1 MNQVMERT
9 SFKSASPTLLLNL
22 GCPDIPPHV
31 IMLWNASEAKQST
44 SQLKRIPG
52 DPLNSPQFSVKDIEC
67 FWQSI
72 QKLITHLSEELFQL
86 WELHKYNIILQIK
99 PSVPLDWHDA
109 EVFWSRSTHQHKTE
123 LSPVSSCKYCILTS
137 TPIIYIEA

>member
-9 SFKSASPTLLLNL
+9 SFKSVSPTPLLNL

-72 QKLITHLSEELFQL
+72 QKLITHLSEVLFQL

-99 PSVPLDWHDA
+99 PSVPL
-109 EVFWSRSTHQHKTE
+109 ETGMMLRSFE
-123 LSPVSSCKYCILTS
+123 ADPLTNTRQNYRLYPLVNIAS
-137 TPIIYIEA
+137 